1 MSQPQVYEIRL
12 KGRIDRRWATWFED
26 LTVTN
31 TEDDE
36 TVLVGPVI
44 DQTALHGLLA
54 KVRDLNLPLL
64 SVRRVEQDALA
75 KVGELLSPEPAV
87 RLNLRKG
94 EEE

>member
-12 KGRIDRRWATWFED
+12 KGQLDKRWAAWFD
-26 LTVTN
+26 GLTMTN
-31 TEDDE
+31 SEDDE

-64 SVRRVEQDALA
+64 SVRRIKLESQT
-75 KVGELLSPEPAV
+75 GE
-87 RLNLRKG
+87 
-94 EEE
+94 